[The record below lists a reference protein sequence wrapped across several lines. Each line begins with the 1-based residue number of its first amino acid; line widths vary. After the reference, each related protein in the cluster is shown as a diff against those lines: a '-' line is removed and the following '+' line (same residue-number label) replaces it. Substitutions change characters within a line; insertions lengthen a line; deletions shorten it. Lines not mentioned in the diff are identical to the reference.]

1 MFFLSKC
8 NLYDRSN
15 THEHLTCRNRWKK
28 YTIIF
33 ISWPGSAARHSTQSI
48 NLSRCLPSNS
58 LSYILSTYVQTEAAY
73 KSSNKRTLNSARWKW
88 KYNECFLVL
97 FQKFETSSIKII
109 NLKFVSFLA
118 SFTFTSIKKRLR
130 FLIILY

>member
-1 MFFLSKC
+1 MFFEVCS
-8 NLYDRSN
+8 LYDRSN
-15 THEHLTCRNRWKK
+15 THAHLTCKNRWKK

-33 ISWPGSAARHSTQSI
+33 ISWPGSAIRHSTQSI
-48 NLSRCLPSNS
+48 NLSRCLSSNS
-58 LSYILSTYVQTEAAY
+58 LSYILSTYVQTKAAY

-88 KYNECFLVL
+88 KYNECFLLL

-109 NLKFVSFLA
+109 NLKFVSFLV
-118 SFTFTSIKKRLR
+118 SFTFTYIKKRLR